1 MSSTYS
7 TNLAIEL
14 IGTGDQ
20 AGAWGLSTNNNLG
33 TLIEQAISGYVTQA
47 ITDGADTVITIPNGV
62 SGVARNMFIECTGTL
77 TAARNL
83 IVPTNKKLYF
93 VYNNTAG
100 GFAVT
105 VKVSG
110 QTGISVP
117 NGAKIALVSDG
128 TDIVVATNYM
138 AGAPTAP
145 TATFGT
151 NTEQIATTA
160 FVQAALQVLHP
171 VGSIYMNA
179 TNATNPATLLGFGT
193 WAAFGAGRVPVGF
206 NAANPLFDAA
216 EETGGSY
223 DATLVSHN
231 HGGPTSIE
239 TANHTHGYSGSTG
252 GGGAHTHTLNIHANF
267 RASDCCSYYFPQ
279 PNGAPNSAQLSAI
292 SSVGDHTHSF
302 SGNTGNTSAN
312 HAHNI
317 PTDGVSATNANVQP
331 YITVYMWKRTA

>member
-20 AGAWGLSTNNNLG
+20 AGSWGLSTNNNLG
-33 TLIEQAISGYVTQA
+33 TLIEEAISGYATQV
-47 ITDGADTVITIPNGV
+47 ITDGADTVITIPNGA

-83 IVPTNKKLYF
+83 IVPANKKLYF
-93 VYNNTAG
+93 IYNNTVG

-117 NGAKIALVSDG
+117 NGAKIALVSNG
-128 TDIVVATNYM
+128 TDIVAATNYM

-151 NTEQIATTA
+151 NTAQIATTA
-160 FVQAALQVLHP
+160 FVQAALQALHP

-193 WAAFGAGRVPVGF
+193 WTAFGAGRVPVGF
-206 NAANPLFDAA
+206 NAANALFDTA

-223 DATLVSHN
+223 DATVVSHT
-231 HGGPTSIE
+231 HAYSGTVSGQSQSHSHPISISDPGHVHTLGRTYNDGNFTTDVPIPSDSSAFPYTTNTGSATTGI
-239 TANHTHGYSGSTG
+239 TASAGNASQDHNHTYSGT
-252 GGGAHTHTLNIHANF
+252 T
-267 RASDCCSYYFPQ
+267 ASA
-279 PNGAPNSAQLSAI
+279 G
-292 SSVGDHTHSF
+292 SSG
-302 SGNTGNTSAN
+302 
-312 HAHNI
+312 
-317 PTDGVSATNANVQP
+317 TNANIQP